1 MTPATLLT
9 ELKRGPDCLLQDL
22 DLVNRRGLLVQL
34 NEAIYRGASFLDHR
48 ALQPDTAGAWFPLP
62 QLLEEARDI
71 RPARPAHF
79 IFHVSHCGST
89 LVSRLLAE
97 LPRCLPIREP
107 LTLLSLAQQY
117 RELDNPASRL
127 DAPGW
132 DALFNLSVRL
142 LSRSYRGEQVIIK
155 ATSACSNLLP
165 LLPDSSPGS
174 RTLLLYADLETWLS
188 TMLRNESVRENGR
201 FYAAAWLKD
210 FLTLTGQNDLRLA
223 TLTDAEQFTI
233 NWLTGMLHFE
243 HARTAAP
250 EQVLQMDFEDFL
262 AAPAASLHKLG
273 GFFGL
278 ETARAEELCAGPL
291 MRAYAKNPKKPFDAA
306 RRRQELAEARTQMG
320 AEIETGFVLAERL
333 MKDIPALARLGSRL
347 RR

>member
-9 ELKRGPDCLLQDL
+9 ELKRSPDCMLQDL
-22 DLVNRRGLLVQL
+22 DMVNRRGLLVQL
-34 NEAIYRGASFLDHR
+34 NEAIYRSASFLDHR
-48 ALQPDTAGAWFPLP
+48 ALQPDTVGAWFPLS
-62 QLLEEARDI
+62 QLQDEARDI
-71 RPARPAHF
+71 RPTRPAHF

-107 LTLLSLAQQY
+107 LALLSLAQQH
-117 RELDNPASRL
+117 RELSDPASRL
-127 DAPGW
+127 DPAGW
-132 DALFNLSVRL
+132 KALFDLNLRL

-155 ATSACSNLLP
+155 ATSACGNLLP
-165 LLPDSSPGS
+165 LLPDRSPDS
-174 RTLLLYADLETWLS
+174 RALLLYADLENWLS

-201 FYAAAWLKD
+201 FYAVAWLRD
-210 FLTLTGQNDLRLA
+210 FRVLTGNDDLRLA
-223 TLTDAEQFTI
+223 SLTDAEQFTV

-243 HARTAAP
+243 RARLAMP
-250 EQVLQMDFEDFL
+250 EQVLQMDFEDSL

-278 ETARAEELCAGPL
+278 ETARADELCAGSL

-306 RRRQELAEARTQMG
+306 RRRQELAEARTLMG
-320 AEIETGFVLAERL
+320 AEIDTGFALAERL
-333 MKDIPALARLGSRL
+333 MKDIPALALLGDRL